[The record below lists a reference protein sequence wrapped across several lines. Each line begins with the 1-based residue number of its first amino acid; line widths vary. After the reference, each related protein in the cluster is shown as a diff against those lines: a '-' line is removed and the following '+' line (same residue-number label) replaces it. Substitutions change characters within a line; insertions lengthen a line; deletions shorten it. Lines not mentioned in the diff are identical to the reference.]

1 MFVRC
6 ASTLLAVGI
15 LAAIGCD
22 PDDGTMKTKVAN
34 TRPNQAKKSTD
45 LAPATADVAPSAK
58 SENENAPTKAEANK
72 KPIQVA
78 SISPAPVPTPKT
90 DDQSAAPIELSG
102 KGDQASSKFQLQSG
116 LSTWKIT
123 HDGTSN
129 VQISLLNSEGK
140 YIDMPLNEIGRYSG
154 KQIVRIGKPGEYLLN
169 VKADGKWTVT
179 IDQPRPSTAPAK
191 PLTASGKGTN
201 ITPFVTLPK
210 GLCVFKMNHRGDG
223 VFRVKLFNAEGRLI
237 DQIVGVIGAY
247 EGSKAFTIDEEGIY
261 IIGVSANGD
270 WSVNVE

>member
-15 LAAIGCD
+15 LAALGCD
-22 PDDGTMKTKVAN
+22 PDSGTIKTKVAN
-34 TRPNQAKKSTD
+34 TRPNQAKKSND
-45 LAPATADVAPSAK
+45 LAPVADQVAPATK
-58 SENENAPTKAEANK
+58 SENEKTPQKEEADK

-78 SISPAPVPTPKT
+78 SISPAPTPTPKT
-90 DDQSAAPIELSG
+90 DDQPAAPVELSG

-116 LSTWKIT
+116 LSTWKVT

-140 YIDMPLNEIGRYSG
+140 YIDMPVNEIGRYSG
-154 KQIVRIGKPGEYLLN
+154 KQIVRVGKPGEYLLN
-169 VKADGKWTVT
+169 VKADGKWSVT

-247 EGSKAFTIDEEGIY
+247 EGSKAFTVDEEGIY